1 MKDRILPLFM
11 IAWLGGLLPACV
23 YDDEDAATRAE
34 KTDGFNISIAISA
47 GEAST
52 ARAEGLPEEGG
63 IGAENYIN
71 INDLQIYAFSTD
83 DNNTLLAQVYPKP
96 DDSDVA
102 MDPSVVQ
109 IGNMYYLKAE
119 LSYDTFSKSKN
130 QTFKLV
136 AVANG
141 NQSTVKTWTALTE
154 LTYTRA
160 PENNNTSWIPQWG
173 NSGIPMFGVQE
184 VSLSGYNFKTNNEF
198 NPYTLNNVNMLR
210 AMAKIEVVDQL
221 PENLNAQIKE
231 VMVSHYNTGG
241 YLAPAWSEGQ
251 KETEQVKSA
260 HIPNNISSTDQS
272 LVFQQQGKSFIVYL
286 PEYDLTPDGTRDIIS
301 VKVGYN
307 TGEDT
312 DYKLSLAPYF
322 EGKPVDEGKD
332 QYPWQALLRNHIY
345 RYTVTGVEKDEPA
358 QLTIAYTVCP
368 MDEKTSGDITFE

>member
-52 ARAEGLPEEGG
+52 ARDEELPEEGG

-102 MDPSVVQ
+102 MNPSVVQ

-119 LSYDTFSKSKN
+119 LSYDTFSKSEN

-141 NQSTVKTWTALTE
+141 NTTDVTNNWDSLMGATYSYTVTD
-154 LTYTRA
+154 
-160 PENNNTSWIPQWG
+160 NTSWIPQWG

-210 AMAKIEVVDQL
+210 AMAKIEVVDQIADEYDVQIASVSASSYHTKGYFAPL
-221 PENLNAQIKE
+221 PSEIQEETTDVKE
-231 VMVSHYNTGG
+231 
-241 YLAPAWSEGQ
+241 
-251 KETEQVKSA
+251 A
-260 HIPNNISSTDQS
+260 HIPVNPGLIQGQS
-272 LVFQQQGKSFIVYL
+272 LLFQHLEEENKFVAYL
-286 PEYDLTPDGTRDIIS
+286 PEYSFATTSRDIITLKVNDVDYTLS
-301 VKVGYN
+301 V
-307 TGEDT
+307 
-312 DYKLSLAPYF
+312 SPYRD
-322 EGKPVDEGKD
+322 GKPTEEGRND
-332 QYPWQALLRNHIY
+332 YPWQALLRNHIY
-345 RYTVTGVEKDEPA
+345 RYTVTG
-358 QLTIAYTVCP
+358 
-368 MDEKTSGDITFE
+368 